1 MQVKAWYL
9 VLFLEECEEG
19 EIPKRFIC
27 FGAWAEFGI
36 KLYPGSGQRCWDR
49 MEGDFP
55 VDFPI
60 LMPLDRTIHHR
71 WKNSKKGGLYSKF
84 NARKSE
90 GKTTGGFI
98 NDTYNTWE
106 DIPQETFQN
115 SIEGCQKIYKSCYNN
130 RGNITM

>member
-1 MQVKAWYL
+1 MSSHMLYNYVLDGIKGVFADNDCKLHQKQVKD
-9 VLFLEECEEG
+9 
-19 EIPKRFIC
+19 
-27 FGAWAEFGI
+27 AWAEFGI

-49 MEGDFP
+49 MEGGFP

-90 GKTTGGFI
+90 RKTTGGFI

-115 SIEGCQKIYKSCYNN
+115 
-130 RGNITM
+130 